1 MSLKNAGTVQIC
13 NHERVMATNSTS
25 IKLFIHVQNAIAAKL
40 GAAETKIKVYIV
52 DIYLHIT

>member
-52 DIYLHIT
+52 DI